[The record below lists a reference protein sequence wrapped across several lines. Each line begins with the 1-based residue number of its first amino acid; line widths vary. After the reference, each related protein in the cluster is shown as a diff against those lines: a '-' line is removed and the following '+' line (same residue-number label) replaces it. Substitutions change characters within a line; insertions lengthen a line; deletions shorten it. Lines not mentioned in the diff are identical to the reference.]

1 LFFAVGGSGCTGPI
15 WWGQFDY
22 IPVVIGKDNNSNTV
36 DVMNGGNMKRFVV
49 LLPLLLYFGPSLHA
63 QSTVIDQQISG
74 TVTDAGGA
82 VVPNASV
89 VVVSEGTGLTR
100 TVTSNSDGNYVVTDL
115 PVGSYTVSTAVSGFK
130 KFVLQHVEVEVG
142 GKPSVP
148 ITLEVGEQTQTV
160 TVEANAVAVQTATSE
175 VGHLVTGEE
184 ATQIQLNGRNYMQLM
199 TLAPGV
205 SSTVASGFSLFTTY
219 GVSGSSQSVNG
230 NRTDTFNY
238 NIDGVDNKD
247 NGGGGNNFVN
257 ISPDA
262 LSEFKT
268 VASAYSAAYGGSSGA
283 TVSVAIKSGTTSF
296 HGGTYEYLRNR
307 AIQAYAFQPGTTAP
321 ATPSKPQ
328 LVYNNFGGEIGGP
341 IYIPGHFN
349 THKDKLFFFTAQDF
363 KRQRTSTV
371 TQWTVPTAQEKTGN
385 FSAAG
390 ATNYPTGFSTGIIPA
405 CGGSVTTNCA
415 TANGLALAAL
425 FPSPNGAG
433 VGATTGGSYTFLA
446 PNPINTHEY
455 LVKVDYIPSAKNQ
468 ISGYFVHDYYTFLG
482 NATNLISY
490 DRFVPGVTTGLT
502 WTKIIN
508 ANTVNT
514 LTGSFS
520 GNVIT
525 ETSDI
530 FPNTLVGI
538 KSILRSGNN
547 LTYQTLFNASPDI
560 PGVSVTGWT
569 TLSSTALNFNNY
581 ERIYSIKDDLARTVG
596 NHSLKVGISAWRS
609 RKNQTAPGALNGS
622 FGFTASG
629 GTSQQNADNALAN
642 LLEGNYTSYSEQS
655 SYSQIWARFTQIE
668 PYVQDDWKVSR
679 RLTVNLGLRWQY
691 MQPQYSSLNNTSVF
705 DPAYYV
711 AADAPAIS
719 SSTGNI
725 VGSNPYPYNGLVLP
739 GNSFPKQAVG
749 RVPDMTSPQVLA
761 LFHNLPLGDNNTDW
775 NAWGPRIGFA
785 YDLTGK
791 ASTVLRG
798 GYGLSY
804 ERVEGNY
811 IFNSVSQLPFVANVT
826 LNNGT
831 VDNISGGT
839 APANAPS
846 EIPTSHAL
854 SLAPP
859 RIKTWSFG
867 VQQKLSG
874 DTVMEVDY
882 VGSSSADLSYDQDL
896 NQLQPG
902 ARTANPSDAINYLRP
917 YLGYG
922 DILSTANG
930 AIFNYNSL
938 QARVTKRMRRGG
950 TLNVSYTWA
959 KGLTDGQSYSYL
971 PENTYNLMGDYG
983 PENFTRS
990 QIFVVSYVYPL
1001 PFWRTGDQMYK
1012 KLLGGWQLSGVT
1024 NISTGLHINVID
1036 ATGTDP
1042 AGDGLAG
1049 NTGPGQPQRPNLVGS
1064 PFAVGAEKNQYLAAS
1079 AFVVPTSG
1087 FGDLQAYGIKTRSF
1101 NNWDASLQKSFP
1113 ITETTGFDFRA
1124 EMFNFPNHLSA
1135 FGYSTTLG
1143 SANFGQVTSA
1153 TDPRTVEFAL
1163 RFNF

>member
-1 LFFAVGGSGCTGPI
+1 
-15 WWGQFDY
+15 
-22 IPVVIGKDNNSNTV
+22 
-36 DVMNGGNMKRFVV
+36 MKRVF
-49 LLPLLLYFGPSLHA
+49 LLLALLCFVSTLHA

-82 VVPNASV
+82 VVPNAPV
-89 VVVSEGTGLTR
+89 VVVNEGTGLTR

-115 PVGSYTVSTAVSGFK
+115 PVGAYTVSTEVSGFK
-130 KFVLQHVEVEVG
+130 KFVLQHVQVEVS
-142 GKPSVP
+142 GKPTVA
-148 ITLEVGEQTQTV
+148 ITLQVGEQTQTV
-160 TVEANAVAVQTATSE
+160 TVEANAVAVQTASPE

-205 SSTVASGFSLFTTY
+205 SSTAASGFGLFTTY

-268 VASAYSAAYGGSSGA
+268 VASGYSAAYGGSSGA
-283 TVSVAIKSGTTSF
+283 TVSVAIKTGTQSF
-296 HGGTYEYLRNR
+296 HGGMYEYLRNR
-307 AIQAYAFQPGTTAP
+307 VLQAYAFQQGVVK
-321 ATPSKPQ
+321 ATNPLKPQ
-328 LVYNNFGGEIGGP
+328 LVYNNFGGEVGGP

-363 KRQRTSTV
+363 KRTRTSTV
-371 TQWTVPTAQEKTGN
+371 TQWTVPTGPEKLGN
-385 FSAAG
+385 FSAANP
-390 ATNYPTGFSTGIIPA
+390 AYYPTGFPTGVIPS
-405 CGGSVTTNCA
+405 CGGAVTTNCA

-425 FPSPNGAG
+425 FPGPNGAPN
-433 VGATTGGSYTFLA
+433 GATTGGSYNFLA

-468 ISGYFVHDYYTFLG
+468 ISGYLVHDYYTFLG

-490 DRFVPGVTTGLT
+490 DRFIPGITTGLT

-520 GNVIT
+520 GNIIT
-525 ETSDI
+525 ETSAI
-530 FPNTLVGI
+530 FPNSLVGI
-538 KSILRSGNN
+538 KSILRSANN
-547 LTYQTLFNASPDI
+547 LTYSTLFNASPDI
-560 PGVSVTGWT
+560 PQVSATGWT
-569 TLSSTALNFNNY
+569 TLSSTPLNFNNY
-581 ERIYSIKDDLARTVG
+581 ERVYSIKDDLAKTVG

-609 RKNQTAPGALNGS
+609 RKNQTAPGALNGQ
-622 FGFTASG
+622 FGFTGSG
-629 GTSQQNADNALAN
+629 ATSQLAADNALAAV
-642 LLEGNYTSYSEQS
+642 LEGNYTSYTEQS
-655 SYSQIWARFTQIE
+655 SYSQIWARFTQVE

-691 MQPQYSSLNNTSVF
+691 MQPQYSALNNTSVF
-705 DPAYYV
+705 DPAFYV
-711 AADAPAIS
+711 AANAPAIS
-719 SSTGNI
+719 ATTGNI
-725 VGSNPYPYNGLVLP
+725 VGTNPFPYNGLVLP

-749 RVPDMTSPQVLA
+749 RVPGMTNPQVLA
-761 LFHNLPLGDNNTDW
+761 LFHNLPLGDNNTNW
-775 NAWGPRIGFA
+775 NSWGPRVGFA

-831 VDNISGGT
+831 VDNISGG
-839 APANAPS
+839 APPASAPS

-854 SLAPP
+854 NLSQP

-874 DTVMEVDY
+874 DTVLEVDY
-882 VGSSSADLSYDQDL
+882 VGSSSANLSYDQDL

-902 ARTANPSDAINYLRP
+902 TRPLVTGAPSINSLRP
-917 YLGYG
+917 YKGYG

-938 QARVTKRMRRGG
+938 QARVTKRMQRGG
-950 TLNVSYTWA
+950 TLGVSYTWA
-959 KGLTDGQSYSYL
+959 KGLTDAQSYSYL
-971 PENTYNLMGDYG
+971 PMNTYDPMLDYG

-990 QIFVVSYVYPL
+990 QILVVSYVYPL

-1024 NISTGLHINVID
+1024 NISTGLPVNVVD
-1036 ATGTDP
+1036 PNTVDP
-1042 AGDGLAG
+1042 AADGLYG
-1049 NTGPGQPQRPNLVGS
+1049 TTGPGQPQRPNLVAS
-1064 PFAVGAEKNQYLAAS
+1064 PFAVGAEKNQYLNSCQPGATTCSSSFAYP
-1079 AFVVPTSG
+1079 ASG
-1087 FGDLQAYGIKTRSF
+1087 FGNLQAYGIKTRGF
-1101 NNWDASLQKSFP
+1101 DNWDVSLQKSFP
-1113 ITETTGFDFRA
+1113 TSENTGFDFRA
-1124 EMFNFPNHLSA
+1124 EMFDFPNHMTA

-1143 SANFGQVTSA
+1143 AANFGQVTSA

-1163 RFNF
+1163 RFHF

>member
-1 LFFAVGGSGCTGPI
+1 
-15 WWGQFDY
+15 
-22 IPVVIGKDNNSNTV
+22 
-36 DVMNGGNMKRFVV
+36 MKRVFLLVALLCFVS
-49 LLPLLLYFGPSLHA
+49 SLHA

-74 TVTDAGGA
+74 TVMDAGGA

-89 VVVSEGTGLTR
+89 MIVNEGTGLTR
-100 TVTSNSDGNYVVTDL
+100 TVTSNGDGNYVVTDL
-115 PVGSYTVSTAVSGFK
+115 PVGSYTVSTTVSGFK
-130 KFVLQHVEVEVG
+130 KFVLQHVAVEVG
-142 GKPSVP
+142 GKPNVP
-148 ITLEVGEQTQTV
+148 ITLQVGEQTQTV
-160 TVEANAVAVQTATSE
+160 TVEANAVTVQTSTPE
-175 VGHLVTGEE
+175 VAHLVTGEE

-205 SSTVASGFSLFTTY
+205 SSTASSGFSLFTTY

-268 VASAYSAAYGGSSGA
+268 VASSYSAAYGGSSGA
-283 TVSVAIKSGTTSF
+283 TVSVAIKTGTQSF
-296 HGGTYEYLRNR
+296 HGGLYEYLRNR
-307 AIQAYAFQPGTTAP
+307 AIQAYAFQPGLVKP

-349 THKDKLFFFTAQDF
+349 AHKDKLFFFTSQDF
-363 KRQRTSTV
+363 KRTRTSSV
-371 TQWTVPTAQEKTGN
+371 QQWTVPTTQEKVGVFTQAG
-385 FSAAG
+385 SAY
-390 ATNYPTGFSTGIIPA
+390 YPTGFPSGIIPA
-405 CGGSVTTNCA
+405 CGGAVTTNCA

-425 FPSPNGAG
+425 FPSPNGAPN
-433 VGATTGGSYTFLA
+433 GATTGGSYNFLA

-455 LVKVDYIPSAKNQ
+455 LIKVDYIPSAKNQ

-490 DRFVPGVTTGLT
+490 DRFIPGVTTGLT

-520 GNVIT
+520 GNIIT

-538 KSILRSGNN
+538 KSILRSANN

-560 PGVSVTGWT
+560 PGVSATGWT
-569 TLSSTALNFNNY
+569 GLSSTALNFNNY
-581 ERIYSIKDDLARTVG
+581 ERVYSIKDDLAKTVG
-596 NHSLKVGISAWRS
+596 NHSLKIGVSAWRS

-622 FGFTASG
+622 FTFTGSGAS
-629 GTSQQNADNALAN
+629 SQLAADNALAN
-642 LLEGNYTSYSEQS
+642 VLEGNYTTYTEQS
-655 SYSQIWARFTQIE
+655 SYSQIWARFTQVE
-668 PYVQDDWKVSR
+668 PYVQDDWKVNR
-679 RLTVNLGLRWQY
+679 RLTLNLGLRWQY
-691 MQPQYSSLNNTSVF
+691 MQPQYSALNNTSVF
-705 DPAYYV
+705 DPAFYV
-711 AADAPAIS
+711 AADAPSIS
-719 SSTGNI
+719 PTSGNI
-725 VGSNPYPYNGLVLP
+725 VGTNPFPYNGLVLP

-749 RVPDMTSPQVLA
+749 RVPGMTNPQVLA
-761 LFHNLPLGDNNTDW
+761 LFHNLPLGDNNTNW
-775 NAWGPRIGFA
+775 NSWGPRIGFA

-791 ASTVLRG
+791 SSTVLRG

-804 ERVEGNY
+804 ERIEGNY
-811 IFNSVSQLPFVANVT
+811 IFNSVSQLPFVANVI

-846 EIPTSHAL
+846 EIPTSHNIDL
-854 SLAPP
+854 SQP
-859 RIKTWSFG
+859 RIKTWSIG

-874 DTVMEVDY
+874 DTVLEVDY
-882 VGSSSADLSYDQDL
+882 VGSSSANLSYDQDL
-896 NQLQPG
+896 NQLHPG
-902 ARTANPSDAINYLRP
+902 TTTANPGVAVNALRP

-922 DILSTANG
+922 DVLSTVNG

-938 QARVTKRMRRGG
+938 QARVTKRMARGG

-959 KGLTDGQSYSYL
+959 KGLTDAQSYSYL

-983 PENFTRS
+983 PENFTRN
-990 QIFVVSYVYPL
+990 QILVISYVYPL
-1001 PFWRTGDQMYK
+1001 PFWRTGDQLYK
-1012 KLLGGWQLSGVT
+1012 KLLGGWQVSGVT
-1024 NISTGLHINVID
+1024 NISTGLPFNVID
-1036 ATGTDP
+1036 PTGKDP
-1042 AGDGLAG
+1042 AGDGLSG
-1049 NTGPGQPQRPNLVGS
+1049 TTGPGQPQRPNLVMS
-1064 PFAVGAEKNQYLAAS
+1064 PFAVGAEKNQYLNPCVIGSTTCTSSFAYPA
-1079 AFVVPTSG
+1079 SG
-1087 FGDLQAYGIKTRSF
+1087 FGNLQAYGIKSRGF
-1101 NNWDASLQKSFP
+1101 DNWDVSLQKAFP
-1113 ITETTGFDFRA
+1113 VTESTGFDFRA
-1124 EMFNFPNHLSA
+1124 EMFDFPNHMTA

-1143 SANFGQVTSA
+1143 AANFGQVTSA

-1163 RFNF
+1163 RFHF

>member
-1 LFFAVGGSGCTGPI
+1 
-15 WWGQFDY
+15 
-22 IPVVIGKDNNSNTV
+22 
-36 DVMNGGNMKRFVV
+36 MKRLFLLIALLCFVS
-49 LLPLLLYFGPSLHA
+49 SLHA

-74 TVTDAGGA
+74 TVMDAGGA

-89 VVVSEGTGLTR
+89 VVVNEGTGLTR
-100 TVTSNSDGNYVVTDL
+100 TVTSNADGNYVIADL
-115 PVGSYTVSTAVSGFK
+115 PVGSYTVSTTVSGFK
-130 KFVLQHVEVEVG
+130 KFVLQHVQVEVA
-142 GKPSVP
+142 GKPTVP
-148 ITLEVGEQTQTV
+148 ITLQVGEQTQTV
-160 TVEANAVAVQTATSE
+160 TVEANAIAVQTASSE

-205 SSTVASGFSLFTTY
+205 SSTAASGFSLFTTY

-268 VASAYSAAYGGSSGA
+268 VASSYSAAYGGSSGA
-283 TVSVAIKSGTTSF
+283 TVSVAIKTGTQSF

-307 AIQAYAFQPGTTAP
+307 VLQAYAFQPGLVRP
-321 ATPSKPQ
+321 ATPSKPE

-363 KRQRTSTV
+363 KRTRTSSV
-371 TQWTVPTAQEKTGN
+371 QQWTVPTQQERVGN
-385 FSAAG
+385 FTAAG
-390 ATNYPTGFSTGIIPA
+390 AANYPTGFPTGVIPA

-425 FPSPNGAG
+425 YPGPNGPA
-433 VGATTGGSYTFLA
+433 VGNTTGLSYNFLA

-455 LVKVDYIPSAKNQ
+455 LVKVDYLASAKNQ
-468 ISGYFVHDYYTFLG
+468 LSGYLVHDYYTFLG

-490 DRFVPGVTTGLT
+490 DRFIPGITTGLT

-514 LTGSFS
+514 LTGSYS
-520 GNVIT
+520 GNIIT
-525 ETSDI
+525 ETKVI
-530 FPNTLVGI
+530 FPNSLVQI
-538 KSILRSGNN
+538 KSVLRSANN

-560 PGVSVTGWT
+560 PTVSATGWT
-569 TLSSTALNFNNY
+569 TLSSTPLNFDNY
-581 ERIYSIKDDLARTVG
+581 ERVYAIKDDLAKTVG
-596 NHSLKVGISAWRS
+596 NHSLKVGVSVWRS
-609 RKNQTAPGALNGS
+609 RKNQTAPGALNGN
-622 FGFTASG
+622 FGFTGSG
-629 GTSQQNADNALAN
+629 SGTLAADNALAN
-642 LLEGNYTSYSEQS
+642 LLMGKYTSYTEQS

-679 RLTVNLGLRWQY
+679 RLTLNLGLRWQY
-691 MQPQYSSLNNTSVF
+691 MQPQYSALNNTSVF
-705 DPAYYV
+705 DPAFY
-711 AADAPAIS
+711 AAANAPTIDPVS
-719 SSTGNI
+719 GNI
-725 VGSNPYPYNGLVLP
+725 VGANPFPYNGLVLP
-739 GNSFPKQAVG
+739 GNGFPKQAVG
-749 RVPDMTSPQVLA
+749 RVAQIHDPSVLA
-761 LFHNLPLGDNNTDW
+761 LFHNLPLGDDNT
-775 NAWGPRIGFA
+775 NWGAFSPRIGFA

-811 IFNSVSQLPFVANVT
+811 IFNSVSQLPFVANAS

-831 VDNISGGT
+831 VDNISGGS
-839 APANAPS
+839 APANVPS

-854 SLAPP
+854 TLAPP
-859 RIKTWSFG
+859 RIKNWSVG

-874 DTVMEVDY
+874 DTVLEADY
-882 VGSSSADLSYDQDL
+882 VGSSSANLSYDQDL

-902 ARTANPSDAINYLRP
+902 TRPLPSSVSINSLRP
-917 YLGYG
+917 YKGYG

-938 QARVTKRMRRGG
+938 QARITKRMQRGG
-950 TLNVSYTWA
+950 TLGISYTWS
-959 KGLTDGQSYSYL
+959 KGLTDAQSYSYL
-971 PENTYNLMGDYG
+971 PMNTYNPMLDYG
-983 PENFTRS
+983 PENFNRN
-990 QIFVVSYVYPL
+990 QILVVSYVYPL
-1001 PFWRTGDQMYK
+1001 PFWRTGDELYK
-1012 KLLGGWQLSGVT
+1012 RLLGKWQVSGVT
-1024 NISTGLHINVID
+1024 NISTGLPFNVVD
-1036 ATGTDP
+1036 PNNVDP
-1042 AGDGLAG
+1042 AGDGLYG
-1049 NTGPGQPQRPNLVGS
+1049 TTGPGQPQRPNLVAS
-1064 PFAVGAEKNQYLAAS
+1064 PFAVGAEKNQYLNPCLPGSTSCTSSFAYPA
-1079 AFVVPTSG
+1079 SG
-1087 FGDLQAYGIKTRSF
+1087 FGNLQAYGIKSRAF
-1101 NNWDASLQKSFP
+1101 NNWDVSLQKSFP
-1113 ITETTGFDFRA
+1113 ITESTGFDFRA
-1124 EMFNFPNHLSA
+1124 EMFDFPNHMTA

-1163 RFNF
+1163 RFHF

>member
-1 LFFAVGGSGCTGPI
+1 
-15 WWGQFDY
+15 
-22 IPVVIGKDNNSNTV
+22 
-36 DVMNGGNMKRFVV
+36 MKRLFA
-49 LLPLLLYFGPSLHA
+49 LLLFLCFLPSLHA
-63 QSTVIDQQISG
+63 QSTISNQQISG
-74 TVTDAGGA
+74 TVMDSGGA
-82 VVPNASV
+82 VVPNATIV
-89 VVVSEGTGLTR
+89 VTNEGTGLTR
-100 TVTSNSDGNYVVTDL
+100 TVTSNGDGNYIVADL
-115 PVGSYTVSTAVSGFK
+115 PVGLYTITATVSGFK
-130 KFVLQHVEVEVG
+130 KFVLQHVELDVA

-148 ITLEVGEQTQTV
+148 VTLQVGEQTQTV
-160 TVEANAVAVQTATSE
+160 TVEAEAMQVQTATAE

-283 TVSVAIKSGTTSF
+283 TVSVAIKTGTTSF

-307 AIQAYAFQPGTTAP
+307 AIQAYAFQPGTVAP
-321 ATPSKPQ
+321 AVPTKPQ

-349 THKDKLFFFTAQDF
+349 THKDKLFFFTSQDF
-363 KRQRTSTV
+363 KRQRTSSV
-371 TQWTVPTAQEKTGN
+371 TQWTVPTAQEKLGN
-385 FSAAG
+385 FSLAAS
-390 ATNYPTGFSTGIIPA
+390 AYYPTGFSSGVIPA
-405 CGGSVTTNCA
+405 CGGAVTTNCA

-455 LVKVDYIPSAKNQ
+455 LVKVDFIPSASNQ
-468 ISGYFVHDYYTFLG
+468 VSGYFVHDYYTFLG

-490 DRFVPGVTTGLT
+490 GRFVPGLTTGLT

-514 LTGSFS
+514 LTGSYS
-520 GNVIT
+520 GNIIT

-530 FPNTLVGI
+530 FPNSLVGI
-538 KSILRSGNN
+538 KSILRSANN
-547 LTYQTLFNASPDI
+547 LTYATLFNASPDI
-560 PGVSVTGWT
+560 PGVSATGWT
-569 TLSSTALNFNNY
+569 GLSSTALNFNNY
-581 ERIYSIKDDLARTVG
+581 ERIYSIKDDLAKTIG
-596 NHSLKVGISAWRS
+596 NHSLKAGISAWRS

-629 GTSQQNADNALAN
+629 GSSQLNADNALAN
-642 LLEGNYTSYSEQS
+642 LLEGNYTSYTEQS
-655 SYSQIWARFTQIE
+655 AYSQIWARFTQIE

-679 RLTVNLGLRWQY
+679 RLTLNLGLRWEY
-691 MQPQYSSLNNTSVF
+691 MQPQYSALNNTSVF
-705 DPAYYV
+705 DPTFYV
-711 AADAPAIS
+711 AADAPVINATS
-719 SSTGNI
+719 GNI
-725 VGSNPYPYNGLVLP
+725 VGNNPFPYNGLVLP
-739 GNSFPKQAVG
+739 GSGFPKQAVG
-749 RVPDMTSPQVLA
+749 RVPQINSAPVLA
-761 LFHNLPLGDNNTDW
+761 LFHNLPLGDNNTVWDTF
-775 NAWGPRIGFA
+775 GPRIGFA

-791 ASTVLRG
+791 ESTVLRG

-826 LNNGT
+826 LNNGQ

-854 SLAPP
+854 GLAPP
-859 RIKTWSFG
+859 RVKTWSFG

-874 DTVMEVDY
+874 DTVLEVDY

-902 ARTANPSDAINYLRP
+902 TTTATANQGKAINYLRP
-917 YLGYG
+917 YQGYG

-959 KGLTDGQSYSYL
+959 KGLTDAQSYSYL
-971 PENTYNLMGDYG
+971 PENTYNPMGDYG

-1024 NISTGLHINVID
+1024 NISTGLPINVID

-1049 NTGPGQPQRPNLVGS
+1049 NTGPGQPQRPNLTGS
-1064 PFAVGAEKNQYLAAS
+1064 PFATGYEKNQFLNPCTPTSSNCFPSFQPA
-1079 AFVVPTSG
+1079 TSG
-1087 FGDLQAYGIKTRSF
+1087 FGNLQAYGIQTRRF

-1113 ITETTGFDFRA
+1113 ITESTGFDFRA
-1124 EMFNFPNHLSA
+1124 EMFNFPNHLSS

-1163 RFNF
+1163 RFHF